1 MPKIL
6 RITAMLLAAL
16 LILAAAALAANSCLI
31 GTVTDLRDGRFL
43 LVEVQNA
50 GSYRFI
56 DRMILGQSVEHAR
69 LYVKKT
75 DGFHAGSLVLA
86 FTSGG
91 QEDSS
96 PPGIRALFAVPL
108 K

>member
-1 MPKIL
+1 MPKFL

-31 GTVTDLRDGRFL
+31 GTVTGLQDGRFL
-43 LVEVQNA
+43 LVEVENA

-56 DRMILGQSVEHAR
+56 DRMVLGETVERVR
-69 LYVKKT
+69 LYVKNT
-75 DGFHAGSLVLA
+75 DGFHGGSRVLA

-91 QEDSS
+91 QEDSN